1 MNYSLHTAGHI
12 LFFIYWQFQPCTENE
27 TLVNAP
33 LYSNK
38 KAPPV
43 KWRPAAPL
51 LRISLTGIPGWPSGL
66 QGGIRKEENM
76 LHKYLKSI
84 HFQHNTKT
92 PPLSYS

>member
-51 LRISLTGIPGWPSGL
+51 LKDIPNRNSGVAFRASGRHPETG
-66 QGGIRKEENM
+66 K
-76 LHKYLKSI
+76 HVA
-84 HFQHNTKT
+84 
-92 PPLSYS
+92 